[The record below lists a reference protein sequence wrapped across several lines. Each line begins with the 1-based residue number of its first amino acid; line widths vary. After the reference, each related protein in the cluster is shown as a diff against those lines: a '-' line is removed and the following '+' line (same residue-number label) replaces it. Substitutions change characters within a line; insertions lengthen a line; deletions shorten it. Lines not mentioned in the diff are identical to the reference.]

1 MLKFNNITTVLLA
14 ALLLGACQSGPDKA
28 TLPKPE
34 VAAAPAT
41 DETATET
48 EVVDFYQQFYED
60 AVATLKSGKTA
71 QALELLV
78 QVSNDAPDKPY
89 VFTNLGLAYFK
100 LQELDLAEQAF
111 KQAIAR
117 DNKDAVAHNHL
128 GVLQRQRGEF
138 NEARDR
144 YQRAIAIDSGY
155 ASAHLNLGILF
166 DIYLQDLEQALRH
179 YQKYQSLV
187 SQQDNQVANW
197 IVDIQRRLKS
207 GTTKSKG

>member
-14 ALLLGACQSGPDKA
+14 ALLLGACQSGPDKE

-34 VAAAPAT
+34 VAVAPAT

-187 SQQDNQVANW
+187 SQQDTQVANW